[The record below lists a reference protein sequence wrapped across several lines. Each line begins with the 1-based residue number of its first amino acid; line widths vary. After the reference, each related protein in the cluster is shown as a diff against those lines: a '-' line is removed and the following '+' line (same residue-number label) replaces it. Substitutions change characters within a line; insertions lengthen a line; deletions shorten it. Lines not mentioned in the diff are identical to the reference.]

1 MPQSYAGL
9 FYHLVYRT
17 KYKRILIPQEL
28 LSELYAYCGGI
39 IRSDK
44 GILIAAGG
52 MPDHIHLLLTIH
64 REISIS
70 DAVRNVKARSSKWLH
85 DQGYPDFQWQSG
97 FSIFSVSA
105 SVVPKVKTYI
115 ALQEEHHRKLTFLEE
130 LIALYDHYGIP
141 YDKKYLTEEDNDGAT
156 G

>member
-1 MPQSYAGL
+1 MPQSYAEL

-17 KYKRILIPQEL
+17 KYKRIFIPNEL
-28 LSELYAYCGGI
+28 RSDLYAFSGGI

-52 MPDHIHLLLTIH
+52 MPDHVHFLLTIH

-70 DAVRNVKARSSKWLH
+70 DAVKNIKARSSKWLH
-85 DQGYPDFQWQSG
+85 EKGYRDFQWQAG
-97 FSIFSVSA
+97 FAIFSVSA
-105 SVVPKVKTYI
+105 SIVPKVKIYI
-115 ALQEEHHRKLTFLEE
+115 ANQEEHHKKLTFLEE

-141 YDKKYLTEEDNDGAT
+141 YDRKYLTEEDPK
-156 G
+156 